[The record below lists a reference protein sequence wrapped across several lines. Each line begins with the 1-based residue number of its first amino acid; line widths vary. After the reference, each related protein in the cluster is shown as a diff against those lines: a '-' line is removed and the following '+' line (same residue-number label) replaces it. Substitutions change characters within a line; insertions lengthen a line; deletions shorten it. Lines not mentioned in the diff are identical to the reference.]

1 MRQGATLDDPSLP
14 HLPSSARGRP
24 RESPL
29 GQEEWVRTLHP
40 LTVLTRSAFIYFAPS
55 QSARLS
61 CWDPCCGGTLRGPHS
76 RLHRVSEGRYAR
88 VVLLYGSLAIEGRLK
103 AWKITRH
110 KMARVSALA
119 RPDRSEWTR
128 KSGATPTNLQ
138 EWRQNPPK
146 KDQPKERGCT
156 TMAIGRHWAEGWE

>member
-1 MRQGATLDDPSLP
+1 MASRSPWLRQGLAPSITTRVENGSVPP
-14 HLPSSARGRP
+14 HPLTDYAALAGLPSSCHTLDRQAHRP
-24 RESPL
+24 GLLWLRKA
-29 GQEEWVRTLHP
+29 
-40 LTVLTRSAFIYFAPS
+40 TRPS
-55 QSARLS
+55 L
-61 CWDPCCGGTLRGPHS
+61 
-76 RLHRVSEGRYAR
+76 RLHRVSKGRDVRGA
-88 VVLLYGSLAIEGRLK
+88 LLYGSLAIEGKLK

-128 KSGATPTNLQ
+128 KSGATPTNVQ

-156 TMAIGRHWAEGWE
+156 TMAIGRHWAEGRE